1 MSKKMRLIVL
11 SLTILCFGFLAWRA
25 WQREQAAKNLIHKG
39 VPTIFFHGGFSSYHA
54 EEHMVEAAK
63 KAGVTD
69 AVILAKVDAKGQV
82 SIQGDLKKD
91 DKNPIVMVNFEKHF
105 STMFEMRGQYA
116 TSVVKALQKI
126 FPSKEVNMVGHSFG
140 NIAILRYMLQNS
152 QNKNLPLV
160 KNYVGIAG
168 HYAGLSFDNRKLPD
182 AIMLPEG
189 LTIDSQGKPN
199 KMNASYQELTKLR
212 EAYPKN
218 QVRVLNLMG
227 DVGDK
232 SDGRVPNAATKSL
245 KYLVAPF
252 TKSYQEKAFTGPDA
266 KHSRLH
272 ENSQVDKALIDFLW
286 GKES

>member
-1 MSKKMRLIVL
+1 MTKKIRLLLL
-11 SLTILCFGFLAWRA
+11 SLVVLTFGFLGWRA
-25 WQREQAAKNLIHKG
+25 WQREQTAKQLVHDR
-39 VPTIFFHGGFSSYHA
+39 VPTLFFHGGFSSYHA

-63 KAGVTD
+63 KAGVTN
-69 AVILAKVDAKGQV
+69 AVVLALVDEDGNV
-82 SIQGDLKKD
+82 TIRGDLNKD
-91 DKNPIVMVNFEKHF
+91 DKNPLVMVNFEKHF

-126 FPSKEVNMVGHSFG
+126 YDFKEVNMVGHSFG
-140 NIAILRYMLQNS
+140 NIAILHYMLQNGR
-152 QNKNLPLV
+152 NKNLPLV
-160 KNYVGIAG
+160 KKYVGIAG

-189 LTIDSQGKPN
+189 LKIDAQGKPN

-212 EAYPKN
+212 DSYPKN
-218 QVRVLNLMG
+218 QVQILNLMG

-245 KYLVAPF
+245 KYLVSPF
-252 TKSYQEKAFTGPDA
+252 AKSYKEKTFTGPDA

-272 ENSQVDKALIDFLW
+272 ENFQVDQALIDFVW
-286 GKES
+286 GKS